1 MIKGDE
7 NRMGDVFFQ
16 GDFLATFVPLF
27 FIFVFGMI
35 LFSIFR
41 GVKEWSNNNKQPV
54 LSVEATVTA
63 KRMNVTNHAHENH
76 HHSSTTY
83 YVTFEVESGDRIELH
98 VNGKEYGLISEGDEG
113 KLTFQGTRFLGF
125 ERGKKIVRSFT

>member
-1 MIKGDE
+1 MVTMIKGDE
-7 NRMGDVFFQ
+7 NRMEDAFFQ
-16 GDFLATFVPLF
+16 GGVLTTFVPLF

-54 LSVEATVTA
+54 LSVEATVTS
-63 KRMNVTNHAHENH
+63 KRMDVTNHSHENH

-83 YVTFEVESGDRIELH
+83 YVTFEVESGDRMELH
-98 VNGKEYGLISEGDEG
+98 VNGKEYGLISEGDDG

-125 ERGKKIVRSFT
+125 ERG